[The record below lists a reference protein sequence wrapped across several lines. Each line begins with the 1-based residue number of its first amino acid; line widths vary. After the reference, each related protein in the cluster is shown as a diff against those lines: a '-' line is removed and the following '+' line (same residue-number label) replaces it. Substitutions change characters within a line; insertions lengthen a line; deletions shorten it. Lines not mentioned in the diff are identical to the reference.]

1 MGMYR
6 ENSSVPS
13 QLRTWGDSAARLLF
27 RETKLRGG
35 STVSLETGKVPAK
48 TDGFFVGSAPDAS
61 GQKIET
67 VIIPEDG
74 FKLDGE
80 GGMKWWLARL
90 YSDHLTPQQVRDSQ
104 TVHGGYIGTWV
115 DAGLV
120 YIDAVTWCETRE
132 EAVRLGLERGE
143 FAIYDVAANGS
154 LDLEVFRSRSMQ
166 AA

>member
-13 QLRTWGDSAARLLF
+13 QLRTWGDSAARMLY
-27 RETKLRGG
+27 RETKMRGG
-35 STVSLETGKVPAK
+35 STVSLESGKVPGK
-48 TDGFFVGSAPDAS
+48 TDGFFVGSAPDFE
-61 GQKIET
+61 GKTIET
-67 VIIPEDG
+67 VIIPESD

-80 GGMKWWLARL
+80 RGMKWWLAQL
-90 YSDHLTPQQVRDSQ
+90 YTRHLTAQQVTDS
-104 TVHGGYIGTWV
+104 TPVFGGYIGTWV

-132 EAVRLGLERGE
+132 EAVSLGLERGE

>member
-1 MGMYR
+1 MGMFR

-13 QLRTWGDSAARLLF
+13 QLRTWGDSAARMLY
-27 RETKLRGG
+27 RETKMRGG

-48 TDGFFVGSAPDAS
+48 TDGYFVGSAPDAN
-61 GQKIET
+61 GNKIET
-67 VIIPEDG
+67 VIIPESD
-74 FKLDGE
+74 FKFDGE
-80 GGMKWWLARL
+80 GGMRWWLAKL

-104 TVHGGYIGTWV
+104 TIHGGYIGTWV

-143 FAIYDVAANGS
+143 LAIYDVAANGS
-154 LDLEVFRSRSMQ
+154 LDLEPLRTLATV